1 VTISA
6 QYRRRVID
14 DELDALLP
22 SLPAIEIS
30 GARATGKTSTAVARG
45 GTLFALDDPATAAL
59 LAADPGRVTSGS
71 PPVVIDEW
79 QRMPDLWDRVRR
91 AVDADRA
98 PGRFLLTGSSGPR
111 VAPVHSGAGR
121 IVSLRMRPMTLP
133 ERGVAAP
140 TVSVATLLKGDRP
153 GIDGETDVRADQ
165 YAHEIV
171 KSGFPG
177 LQGLPERAAR
187 AELDGYL
194 DRLVSSDFEESGHP
208 VRNPARLRR
217 WLEAYA
223 AAVSTTA
230 SYETIR
236 DAAHG
241 GSFERPAKTS
251 TLRYIDALENLWLIE
266 PIPGWKPTD
275 NSLSRLTLAPKHE
288 LVDPALAARLLGATH
303 ATLLGLQP
311 TGSKRAN
318 YAALFGALFE
328 SLVALSVRVFS
339 QAAEGRVFHFR
350 DYGGEH
356 EVDLIVEGLDQ
367 RVLAIEVK
375 LAETPADRDVRHL
388 LWLRDRLGDRLLDAV
403 VVTTGRVA
411 YRRPD
416 GIAVVPAALI
426 GP

>member
-1 VTISA
+1 
-6 QYRRRVID
+6 
-14 DELDALLP
+14 
-22 SLPAIEIS
+22 
-30 GARATGKTSTAVARG
+30 
-45 GTLFALDDPATAAL
+45 
-59 LAADPGRVTSGS
+59 
-71 PPVVIDEW
+71 
-79 QRMPDLWDRVRR
+79 
-91 AVDADRA
+91 
-98 PGRFLLTGSSGPR
+98 
-111 VAPVHSGAGR
+111 
-121 IVSLRMRPMTLP
+121 
-133 ERGVAAP
+133 
-140 TVSVATLLKGDRP
+140 
-153 GIDGETDVRADQ
+153 
-165 YAHEIV
+165 
-171 KSGFPG
+171 
-177 LQGLPERAAR
+177 
-187 AELDGYL
+187 
-194 DRLVSSDFEESGHP
+194 VSSDFEESGHP

-230 SYETIR
+230 SYETVR

-241 GSFERPAKTS
+241 GSVERPAKTS
-251 TLRYIDALENLWLIE
+251 TLRYIDALENLWMIE

-356 EVDLIVEGLDQ
+356 EVDLIVEGLDH

-375 LAETPADRDVRHL
+375 LTETPADRDVRHL
-388 LWLRDRLGDRLLDAV
+388 LWLRDRLGDRLVDAV